1 MDFGNQN
8 NNKTEII
15 SYLSAPFFDRKKVKY
30 FNPYGVVLEFAN
42 VLNELGYKVDII
54 NLWDV
59 EFKIE
64 KDYDLFIGHC
74 NVNFKYISN
83 QLPLKTKKILYVN
96 VSSPEYFIK
105 QSKKRYNR
113 LLKLKKINP
122 NTKFSRSPFLDDD
135 TIMESDKI
143 ITLGKENINTFKRIY
158 QKKIKYLDNA
168 VYSEKSII
176 KTGEILEKGRNNF
189 IYLSG
194 SGGNIQKGAD
204 LVIEAFAKMPN
215 KNLYIFCELEN
226 EILMSYKNELKLPN
240 IKYVYHLRRMSFLKK
255 KIFRKI
261 TFQLGV
267 GILSAQSTAF
277 IEVCSLVLFR
287 L

>member
-1 MDFGNQN
+1 
-8 NNKTEII
+8 
-15 SYLSAPFFDRKKVKY
+15 
-30 FNPYGVVLEFAN
+30 
-42 VLNELGYKVDII
+42 
-54 NLWDV
+54 
-59 EFKIE
+59 
-64 KDYDLFIGHC
+64 
-74 NVNFKYISN
+74 
-83 QLPLKTKKILYVN
+83 
-96 VSSPEYFIK
+96 
-105 QSKKRYNR
+105 
-113 LLKLKKINP
+113 
-122 NTKFSRSPFLDDD
+122 
-135 TIMESDKI
+135 MESDKI

-277 IEVCSLVLFR
+277 IGGMQSGFISLMTKEMNFEIYDDKTFIKEPSPESVIRTVEIISKLSNSDLNVLYKKTLSIQNNRYSVVTFR
-287 L
+287 KNFKNLIENI